1 MSFWLSK
8 LLPQLLYP
16 LGLGLLLQSLALLQR
31 RRRCAPGLSAT
42 ALLLITLPSLP
53 LVSEALLRPL
63 EQQATALT
71 PHPVPPADAVLVLG
85 GGIRPAGPGGM
96 GVEVGDAGDRLLTG
110 VRLMR
115 QGLAPTLITSGGRV
129 SFSAAD
135 PTPSEAVLAQQLALE
150 LGIPAQAI
158 LLNPSSRTTAEEAK
172 AIQALAASRGW
183 QRLLLVTS
191 AFHMRRAL
199 ASFRHSGSPLEII
212 PVACDYRLMPSG
224 KPTLQS
230 LGLGLIPSAQAL
242 EQSTMVLK
250 EHLGLLIYRLRN
262 QA

>member
-1 MSFWLSK
+1 MISSGLPLCRK
-8 LLPQLLYP
+8 LARARRMWKALVTSSSRCQPREAASTWMACASSAVVRE
-16 LGLGLLLQSLALLQR
+16 LGL
-31 RRRCAPGLSAT
+31 
-42 ALLLITLPSLP
+42 
-53 LVSEALLRPL
+53 
-63 EQQATALT
+63 
-71 PHPVPPADAVLVLG
+71 
-85 GGIRPAGPGGM
+85 
-96 GVEVGDAGDRLLTG
+96 
-110 VRLMR
+110 
-115 QGLAPTLITSGGRV
+115 
-129 SFSAAD
+129 
-135 PTPSEAVLAQQLALE
+135 
-150 LGIPAQAI
+150 PAQAI
-158 LLNPSSRTTAEEAK
+158 LLNPSSRTTAEEAQ

-262 QA
+262 QG